1 MNKVW
6 FITGAARGLGAAI
19 AKAALTNGDNVVV
32 SGRRIEALQEVFA
45 AYGERVL
52 AVPLDVSDEAQALSA
67 VQSAVAC
74 FGRIDVLVNNAGYG
88 QLAPFEDNT
97 SRDADQQFA
106 TNVFGVL
113 NVCRAVLPVMRQQRS
128 GRIFNISSMGGIL
141 GMGGAAL
148 YCASKFAV
156 EGFSESLAL
165 EVAQFGIKVTLVE
178 PGVFRTDFLDQSS
191 AVFGQRGLAD
201 YAGLTA
207 QVKNASA
214 AYNHK
219 QTGNPAKLG
228 EALVLLAA
236 SESPPL
242 RYLAG
247 SDAYQQVNAKLNK
260 MLSDIEQYQ
269 ELSYSTDILNRG

>member
-19 AKAALTNGDNVVV
+19 AKAALADGDRVVV
-32 SGRRIEALQEVFA
+32 SGRQIEPLEKVFA
-45 AYGERVL
+45 DYADRVL
-52 AVPLDVSDEAQALSA
+52 PVALDVTNEAQALAA
-67 VQSAVAC
+67 VETAVAR
-74 FGRIDVLVNNAGYG
+74 FGQIDVLVNNAGYG
-88 QLAPFEDNT
+88 QLAPFEDNL
-97 SRDADQQFA
+97 SSDADKQFA
-106 TNVFGVL
+106 TNVFGVF

-128 GRIFNISSMGGIL
+128 GQVFNVSSMGGVV

-178 PGVFRTDFLDQSS
+178 PGVFRTDFLDPSS
-191 AVFGQRGLAD
+191 AVFGTRGLED
-201 YAGLTA
+201 YAAFTA
-207 QVKNASA
+207 KVKGASA
-214 AYNHK
+214 AYNHQ

-228 EALVLLAA
+228 EALVHLAN
-236 SESPPL
+236 SEHPPL

-247 SDAYQQVNAKLNK
+247 SDAYQQVSDKLNK
-260 MLSDIEQYQ
+260 MLAEIELWRA
-269 ELSYSTDILNRG
+269 LSYSTDGI

>member
-19 AKAALTNGDNVVV
+19 AKAALADGDSVVV
-32 SGRRIEALQEVFA
+32 SARRIEPLEIVVAE
-45 AYGERVL
+45 YGERVL
-52 AVPLDVSDEAQALSA
+52 AVALDVTDEAQALAA
-67 VQSAVAC
+67 VETAVAR

-88 QLAPFEDNT
+88 QLAPFEDNFA
-97 SRDADQQFA
+97 SDADQQFA
-106 TNVFGVL
+106 TNVFGVF

-128 GRIFNISSMGGIL
+128 GRVFNVSSMGGMV

-156 EGFSESLAL
+156 EGFSESLAQ

-178 PGVFRTDFLDQSS
+178 PGVFRTDFLDPSS
-191 AVFGQRGLAD
+191 AVFGTRGLED
-201 YAGLTA
+201 YAAFTA
-207 QVKNASA
+207 KVKGASA
-214 AYNHK
+214 AYNHQ

-228 EALVLLAA
+228 DALVLLAN
-236 SESPPL
+236 SEHPPL

-247 SDAYQQVNAKLNK
+247 SDAYQQVSDKLNR
-260 MLSDIEQYQ
+260 MLAEIEQWQ
-269 ELSYSTDILNRG
+269 QLSHSTDGV